1 MNLGLGTVRFGRD
14 YGVGG
19 NRAQVPPPVVREML
33 ALAARHGVSV
43 LDTAADYG
51 DSEDV
56 LGAALDETDGVGW
69 RIVTKTPALRP
80 GEGGEAGP
88 AAARKLR
95 DGLERSLARLRR
107 SRVHGLLVH
116 RPDDLRGPA
125 GDDVFAAMQSCRD
138 DGLVARIGV
147 SVYSGD
153 EADEMLGRY
162 PFDLLQ
168 LPANVLDQREVG
180 NGRLARLRRDG
191 VEVHVRSVFLQGLLL
206 LPPDRVP
213 PYFEPIRAGLARYRE
228 AAEAAGLSAVEAAVQ
243 FATGHVEADC
253 LIVGAGSVA
262 EFAEIIAAFESP
274 PVPFDYAPFAVTDPR
289 FIDPGR
295 WPAQA

>member
-1 MNLGLGTVRFGRD
+1 MKLGLGTVRFGRD
-14 YGVGG
+14 YGVGDSDRV
-19 NRAQVPPPVVREML
+19 RAPVVAEIL
-33 ALAARHGVSV
+33 AHAAAHGVSV
-43 LDTAADYG
+43 LDTAAAYG
-51 DSEDV
+51 ESEEV
-56 LGAALDETDGVGW
+56 LGVALGESGGGDW

-80 GEGGEAGP
+80 EDGRSAARAAG
-88 AAARKLR
+88 RKLR

-107 SRVHGLLVH
+107 SSVYGLLVH
-116 RPDDLRGPA
+116 RPDDLRGA
-125 GDDVFAAMQSCRD
+125 AADDVFAAMRRCRD
-138 DGLVARIGV
+138 DGLVERIGV

-153 EADEMLGRY
+153 EADEFLGRF
-162 PFDLLQ
+162 PFDLVQ

-206 LPPDRVP
+206 LPLERIP
-213 PYFEPIRAGLARYRE
+213 PYFDPIRETLRGYRE
-228 AAEAAGLSAVEAAVQ
+228 ATTAAGLGAVEAAVQ
-243 FATGHVEADC
+243 FAAGRIEADC

-274 PVPFDYAPFAVTDPR
+274 SVDFDYAPFAVSDTR

-295 WPAQA
+295 WPAAA